1 VLSSQEDRDLLP
13 SAGRIISIMKN
24 LLILLAASFLCM
36 NSGLSH
42 GIGGRP
48 DQPESGRDVSKERQA
63 SSSGKSFE
71 QPPIE
76 KSSLVGRYSLY

>member
-1 VLSSQEDRDLLP
+1 MTYFP

-24 LLILLAASFLCM
+24 LFDTLAASFLCM

-48 DQPESGRDVSKERQA
+48 GQPESGRDVSKERQA

-71 QPPIE
+71 QPPLR
-76 KSSLVGRYSLY
+76 SLIVDGALLSLLSGRVG